1 MKALLSIL
9 LLFSLS
15 AQGQFYLLNQG
26 SGGAITDSSVITYL
40 DRVAAHGVT
49 ITSTQRNAVNAYF
62 TGLKAQ
68 GIWNK
73 IVDRGLLIWQN
84 AAANAETFKGL
95 FDVTWNGTVA
105 HLSKGVQGD
114 GTTGWGNTNIQP
126 PAHLA
131 STGSGTPIHL
141 SVYCQTNSAITNG
154 VSIGS
159 ANSASQRN
167 ALYLRSGT
175 NAFLDAYNAT
185 TSQARLSVANSSS
198 QGYIM
203 GTRVSATDS
212 RIFKGGTQVGS
223 TQTTSAGLVSTI
235 PIGLMVMN
243 VDSGPIGWSNRIYS
257 LWSFGHGL
265 TPTEAYNDNL
275 LTEQLMD
282 ALGIGVQ

>member
-1 MKALLSIL
+1 MKYLLSIL
-9 LLFSLS
+9 LFVSLS
-15 AQGQFYLLNQG
+15 AQGQFYLLNQTQN
-26 SGGAITDSSVITYL
+26 SGVTDVDATNYIS
-40 DRVAAHGVT
+40 RVAAHGVT
-49 ITSTQRNAVNAYF
+49 VTTTQRNAVHTYF
-62 TGLKAQ
+62 AGLKTQ
-68 GIWNK
+68 GIWSK
-73 IVDRGLLIWQN
+73 ITDRGLLMWQN
-84 AAANAETFKGL
+84 AAANAETFNGL

-105 HLSKGVQGD
+105 HLSEGVQGD

-126 PAHLA
+126 SAYLA

-175 NAFLDAYNAT
+175 NAFFDAYNAT
-185 TSQARLSVANSSS
+185 TTQARLSVANSSS

-223 TQTTSAGLVSTI
+223 TQTTSAGLVSNI
-235 PIGLMVMN
+235 SIGLMVMN
-243 VDSGPIGWSNRIYS
+243 VGTGPIGWSNRIYS